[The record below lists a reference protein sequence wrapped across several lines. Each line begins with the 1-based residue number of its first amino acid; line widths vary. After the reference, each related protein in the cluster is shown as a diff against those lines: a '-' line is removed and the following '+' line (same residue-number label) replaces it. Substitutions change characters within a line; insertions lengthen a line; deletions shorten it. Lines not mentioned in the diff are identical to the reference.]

1 MNITKAINL
10 KVKGISGHCKA
21 TYDITTGK
29 FYARQSDAA
38 KAIGVTSST
47 LSTAMTNKVA
57 CRGHRCCF
65 VSEMPKYL
73 DEIAVA
79 NKALADKA
87 RKYDAMIARKEAI
100 KKLEADIEKHKANSN
115 LHYQAYEKDRALMEE
130 ATKRLKELTANE
142 EEVI

>member
-21 TYDITTGK
+21 TYDITAAK

-47 LSTAMTNKVA
+47 LSKAMTDKVA

-65 VSEMPKYL
+65 VSEMSEYL
-73 DEIAVA
+73 DEIAIA
-79 NKALADKA
+79 NKAMADKA
-87 RKYDAMIARKEAI
+87 SKYDAMIARKEEI
-100 KKLEADIEKHKANSN
+100 KKLEADIITHKANSN
-115 LHYQAYEKDRALMEE
+115 LHYQAYQKDLALIEE
-130 ATKRLKELTANE
+130 ANKRLNALKE